1 MGISAIAQDERLR
14 LVEVDRLTSSIPNG
28 SDPVL
33 NSVVSMLC
41 SYFGVPTALVS
52 IIDRDYQVF
61 KARMGMDAERTPRE
75 LSFCAHGLLLDAVLE
90 VCDTTQ
96 DDRFADN
103 ALVTGDPHIRYYAGA
118 SLVVSPGLSLGRLC
132 IIDQQA
138 RPTLSARDR
147 ALLVNAADIVVARL
161 KSIHKQHFFDPMTGL
176 PNRKRFEADL
186 NEVHAFKSQT
196 AVFIEP
202 ISASAMDGLVKALGV
217 EFFVQFMLAVKE
229 ALFEALPSGARLYRT
244 GTLSFLTVL
253 ERSDPASLQGQLD
266 SIVAA
271 LARPLHCGRVPVFAD
286 VGISFLQLGIE
297 TDASIDNL
305 RLLASMTDTA
315 RRSERRWLGYDPL
328 IDASLRRST
337 VLLNALEGALIAPD
351 QLHLVYQP
359 RIDLSVNRCV
369 AVEALLRWTHPALGS
384 ISPAEFI
391 PLAETT
397 ASIRGITRW
406 VVRHACEQLA
416 AWRAD
421 GLDMVVSLN
430 ISALDLADG
439 HLFDDLTR
447 ALREYGVD
455 PRHLELEFTE
465 SALVTD
471 FDMVQEQLQRFRTL
485 GVAIGIDDFGSG
497 YSNWVYLRKIPATS
511 VKLDRSLLANLQPG
525 SNEWHIIRNLV
536 SLLRDLRLTVVAEGI
551 ETDLHHH
558 LLRGWGCDQGQ
569 GYYYAKPMSPADLAG
584 WLQKGGVFP
593 ATLN

>member
-1 MGISAIAQDERLR
+1 MGVSTIAQNERLR
-14 LVEVDRLTSSIPNG
+14 LVEVDRLTSAIANG

-41 SYFGVPTALVS
+41 GYFQVPTALVS

-61 KARMGMDAERTPRE
+61 KARIGMEGDRTPRE
-75 LSFCAHGLLLDAVLE
+75 WSFCAHELHLDSILE
-90 VCDTTQ
+90 VCDTRQ
-96 DDRFADN
+96 DWRFAEN
-103 ALVTGDPHIRYYAGA
+103 PLVTGEPHIRYYAGA
-118 SLVVSPGLSLGRLC
+118 PLVVSPGLSLGRLC
-132 IIDQQA
+132 IIDHQS
-138 RPTLSARDR
+138 RPVLDTRER
-147 ALLVNAADIVVARL
+147 ALLANAADIVVARL
-161 KSIHKQHFFDPMTGL
+161 KSIHRQHFYDSMTGL

-186 NEVHAFKSQT
+186 HEGHAFEGQT

-202 ISASAMDGLVKALGV
+202 IAASAMDGLVKTLGV

-229 ALFEALPSGARLYRT
+229 ALLAAFPAGARLYRT
-244 GTLSFLTVL
+244 GTLSFLTVM
-253 ERSDPASLQGQLD
+253 EHCEPALLHARLD
-266 SIVAA
+266 TIVAA
-271 LARPLHCGRVPVFAD
+271 LSRPLYCGNVPVFAD
-286 VGISFLQLGIE
+286 VGISVLQLGVE
-297 TDASIDNL
+297 ADASIDRL
-305 RLLASMTDTA
+305 RLLASMTDAA

-328 IDASLRRST
+328 IDAHLRRST
-337 VLLNALEGALIAPD
+337 TLLNALEGALIATD
-351 QLHLVYQP
+351 QLCLVYQP

-369 AVEALLRWTHPALGS
+369 AVEALLRWTHPTLGP

-406 VVRHACEQLA
+406 VMRHACQQLA

-421 GLDMVVSLN
+421 GLEMVVSLN
-430 ISALDLADG
+430 ISALDLTDG

-447 ALREYGVD
+447 ALRDHGVD

-465 SALVTD
+465 SVLVTD
-471 FDMVQEQLQRFRTL
+471 FDLVQEQLQRFRSL

-569 GYYYAKPMSPADLAG
+569 GYYYAKPMPATDLAT
-584 WLQKGGVFP
+584 WLVKGGGRPTTIF
-593 ATLN
+593 